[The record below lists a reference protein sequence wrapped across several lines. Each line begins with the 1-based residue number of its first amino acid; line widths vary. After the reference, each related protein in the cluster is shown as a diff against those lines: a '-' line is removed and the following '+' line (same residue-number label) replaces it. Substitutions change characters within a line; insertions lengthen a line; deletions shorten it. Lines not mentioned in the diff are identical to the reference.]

1 MGVRGALLRAAAGRP
16 PALVVTAPGGTAA
29 RLAVEAAM
37 RRRGWPAAASPA
49 GASALVTC
57 GDPSPGL
64 AAAVDRTWDG
74 LPGPRVCVEVRDPG
88 DAHPALTDAERR
100 LADEAAQ
107 RADARARG
115 APDRPGGMEDMPAGL
130 PMAEAAEDRDGLM
143 LDQLSLPLGPVLP
156 HWPGGL
162 VVEALVQGDVVQA
175 ASCAVEGGP
184 VGHGPPFWDRPWLGA
199 EGAGRARTLAAAHLD
214 SAGRLLALAGRADE
228 AMRAARIRD
237 GALAGDDVAAGA
249 GRLARRVR
257 RSWLLAAMLRDVGRI
272 DPATAEGLELRG
284 PAAAGGDVLDR
295 LLAWLD
301 GAAAALSGPGT
312 AAVDP
317 PRGPLGD
324 GPPPSRA
331 LLDAIEAVLPGMEL
345 AAARLL
351 VASLDPD
358 PDELVGARVPEAARV

>member
-1 MGVRGALLRAAAGRP
+1 VRA
-16 PALVVTAPGGTAA
+16 
-29 RLAVEAAM
+29 
-37 RRRGWPAAASPA
+37 
-49 GASALVTC
+49 
-57 GDPSPGL
+57 
-64 AAAVDRTWDG
+64 
-74 LPGPRVCVEVRDPG
+74 EVRDPG
-88 DAHPALTDAERR
+88 DAHAALADAERR

-130 PMAEAAEDRDGLM
+130 PMAEAAEDRDELM

-162 VVEALVQGDVVQA
+162 VVDVALQGDVVQA

-184 VGHGPPFWDRPWLGA
+184 TGHGPPFWDRPWLGV
-199 EGAGRARTLAAAHLD
+199 ERAGRPRTLAAAHLD
-214 SAGRLLALAGRADE
+214 SAGRLLALAGCPDA
-228 AMRAARIRD
+228 AMRAARLRD
-237 GALAGDDVAAGA
+237 ASLAGDDVAAAA
-249 GRLARRVR
+249 GRLARRAG
-257 RSWLLAAMLRDVGRI
+257 RSRLLAAMLGDVGRI
-272 DPATAEGLELRG
+272 DRATADRLGLRG
-284 PAAAGGDVLDR
+284 PAAAGGDVRDR

-301 GAAAALSGPGT
+301 GAAEALSGPGT

-317 PRGPLGD
+317 PRGRLDD

-331 LLDAIEAVLPGMEL
+331 LLEAIEDLMPGTEL

-358 PDELVGARVPEAARV
+358 PDELVGARVPEMAHV